1 MAGIPTCTTMPAAF
15 LELLAST
22 IMVNA
27 AGEIQGL
34 NCIIMAPTAC
44 DCVPLIDC
52 DNNHLT
58 PEEHLRNIFALDN
71 CGKLAIK
78 LVNCD
83 GTAGF
88 TREQ

>member
-1 MAGIPTCTTMPAAF
+1 MAGIPTCTTMPAGF

-22 IMVNA
+22 LMVDA
-27 AGEIQGL
+27 AGEVQGF
-34 NCIIMAPTAC
+34 NVIIMAPDAC
-44 DCVPLIDC
+44 DCVPYINC
-52 DNNHLT
+52 DNNHLS
-58 PEEHLRNIFALDN
+58 PDEVIRNAFALDN

-88 TREQ
+88 TRT